1 MLVNKNPSKVEQ
13 HQNLST
19 SFPRKRT
26 AFAGLQTRTPQVAR
40 SVSAMDGASL
50 SSVLGVVRTKS
61 LGSGSPLRGVRNDEK
76 TLVGK
81 RMTILVACLLA
92 LTAAAANADT
102 PPQISPA
109 NMAEAGMVDIRS
121 LIPDIAENIHYA
133 GSDNFTGAPV
143 PGYKAAKCFL
153 LKPAAEAL
161 ARVEH
166 ALRKQHARLKI
177 WDCYRPA
184 RAVAAFVRWAHDLSD
199 TSTKAE
205 HYPNV
210 DKSKL
215 LGEYIAPVSGHSRGA
230 TVDLTMMQCDTHG
243 RHCKPLDMGTHFDM
257 FDPLA
262 HTDSPDATAAQHAN
276 RERLLHAMAAQGFEN
291 YAAEWWHYTFTMHPQ
306 PTTLY
311 DVPVH

>member
-1 MLVNKNPSKVEQ
+1 MLV
-13 HQNLST
+13 
-19 SFPRKRT
+19 
-26 AFAGLQTRTPQVAR
+26 FALA
-40 SVSAMDGASL
+40 
-50 SSVLGVVRTKS
+50 
-61 LGSGSPLRGVRNDEK
+61 
-76 TLVGK
+76 
-81 RMTILVACLLA
+81 TI
-92 LTAAAANADT
+92 AAAAHADA

-109 NMAEAGMVDIRS
+109 KTMAEAGMVDIRS
-121 LIPDIAENIHYA
+121 LVPDMAENIHYA

-143 PGYKAAKCFL
+143 PGYNAAKCFL

-161 ARVEH
+161 ARVEYT
-166 ALRKQHARLKI
+166 LRQQHMRLKI

-184 RAVAAFVRWAHDLSD
+184 RAVAAFVRWAHNDD
-199 TSTKAE
+199 TRTKAA

-230 TVDLTMMQCDTHG
+230 TVDLTMMQCDAHD

-257 FDPLA
+257 FDPRA
-262 HTDSPDATAAQHAN
+262 HTDSPDATVAQHAN

-306 PTTLY
+306 PT
-311 DVPVH
+311 

>member
-1 MLVNKNPSKVEQ
+1 MTKNWTFQ
-13 HQNLST
+13 AL
-19 SFPRKRT
+19 RKGITIFLACTLATIATT
-26 AFAGLQTRTPQVAR
+26 A
-40 SVSAMDGASL
+40 SADA
-50 SSVLGVVRTKS
+50 
-61 LGSGSPLRGVRNDEK
+61 
-76 TLVGK
+76 
-81 RMTILVACLLA
+81 
-92 LTAAAANADT
+92 
-102 PPQISPA
+102 PPTISPA
-109 NMAEAGMVDIRS
+109 KTMAEAGMVDIRS
-121 LIPDIAENIHYA
+121 LVPGMAENIHYA

-153 LKPAAEAL
+153 LKPAADAL

-166 ALRKQHARLKI
+166 TLRRQHMALKI

-199 TSTKAE
+199 TSTKSA
-205 HYPNV
+205 HYPSV

-230 TVDLTMMQCDTHG
+230 TVDLTMMQCDAHD

-257 FDPLA
+257 FGPLA
-262 HTDSPDATAAQHAN
+262 HTDSTDATAAQHAN

-311 DVPVH
+311 DVPVQ

>member
-1 MLVNKNPSKVEQ
+1 VN
-13 HQNLST
+13 
-19 SFPRKRT
+19 KRT
-26 AFAGLQTRTPQVAR
+26 A
-40 SVSAMDGASL
+40 
-50 SSVLGVVRTKS
+50 
-61 LGSGSPLRGVRNDEK
+61 
-76 TLVGK
+76 
-81 RMTILVACLLA
+81 CLLSFV
-92 LTAAAANADT
+92 LAAIAMAASADA

-109 NMAEAGMVDIRS
+109 KTMAEAGMVDIRS
-121 LIPDIAENIHYA
+121 LVPDMAENIHYA

-184 RAVAAFVRWAHDLSD
+184 RSVAAFVRWAHDLSD
-199 TSTKAE
+199 TSTRAA

-230 TVDLTMMQCDTHG
+230 TVDLTMMQCDAHD

-262 HTDSPDATAAQHAN
+262 HTDSPDATAAQHAD
-276 RERLLHAMAAQGFEN
+276 RERLLHAMAARGFEN
-291 YAAEWWHYTFTMHPQ
+291 YAAEWWHYTFTMHRQ

-311 DVPVH
+311 DVPVQ